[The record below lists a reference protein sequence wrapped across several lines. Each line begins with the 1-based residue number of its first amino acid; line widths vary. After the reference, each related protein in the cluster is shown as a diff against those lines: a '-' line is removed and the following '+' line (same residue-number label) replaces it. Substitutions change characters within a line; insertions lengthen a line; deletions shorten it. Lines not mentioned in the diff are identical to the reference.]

1 MSEETRSLRVPTF
14 CPLCEG
20 FMKGKST
27 NTYYDWGVCTF
38 CHIDFIEGREDRWK
52 TGWRPTPEQVADIR
66 KV

>member
-1 MSEETRSLRVPTF
+1 
-14 CPLCEG
+14 
-20 FMKGKST
+20 MKGKST